1 MHNVCFVTQKCPD
14 PFFADRF
21 QRLVECCLVGR
32 KEIIPNCGR
41 ACFIDKF
48 LFLHVQGT
56 HLSWLGPQ
64 SAPRGSFLAPKVP
77 SARGRTKHLLVPP
90 FNGPE
95 VRRRG
100 SSYAGVELPQ
110 HRQTQLLDRLIL
122 DRVRQF
128 GDVSEGH
135 GSLGN
140 WVLILGGII
149 QINQV
154 IVGVI
159 RHKLQ
164 CLGNG
169 NASHRCC
176 SRFRAF
182 PFSKLQ
188 DVFDDAVGE
197 LAFLRSV

>member
-1 MHNVCFVTQKCPD
+1 MIGNTFYVMEIATGEIEETVPADGKDPAAKALGKKGAPDTYLCP
-14 PFFADRF
+14 PSMDR
-21 QRLVECCLVGR
+21 RSAVEGC
-32 KEIIPNCGR
+32 
-41 ACFIDKF
+41 
-48 LFLHVQGT
+48 
-56 HLSWLGPQ
+56 
-64 SAPRGSFLAPKVP
+64 
-77 SARGRTKHLLVPP
+77 
-90 FNGPE
+90 
-95 VRRRG
+95 
-100 SSYAGVELPQ
+100 SYAGVELPQ

-128 GDVSEGH
+128 GYVAEGH
-135 GSLGN
+135 GSLRN
-140 WVLILGGII
+140 WVLILRGIV
-149 QINQV
+149 QINHV

-164 CLGNG
+164 RLGNR

-197 LAFLRSV
+197 LAFRRSV

>member
-1 MHNVCFVTQKCPD
+1 MRVCARRCRISTLEKLILKEAASGQ
-14 PFFADRF
+14 
-21 QRLVECCLVGR
+21 LVS
-32 KEIIPNCGR
+32 P
-41 ACFIDKF
+41 A
-48 LFLHVQGT
+48 
-56 HLSWLGPQ
+56 
-64 SAPRGSFLAPKVP
+64 
-77 SARGRTKHLLVPP
+77 
-90 FNGPE
+90 
-95 VRRRG
+95 RRR
-100 SSYAGVELPQ
+100 
-110 HRQTQLLDRLIL
+110 IL
-122 DRVRQF
+122 GRVRQF
-128 GDVSEGH
+128 GHVAEGH

-140 WVLILGGII
+140 WVPILGGIV

-154 IVGVI
+154 IVSVI

-197 LAFLRSV
+197 LAFHRSV